1 MGYGEVTSSASM
13 THLVGRAPFLTA
25 LRVVGG
31 SKQLPSSWKAPPGPA
46 SPSEKKIVPSSLSF
60 SFRRREDR
68 VAAGLGSFVS
78 PPRPRPPGM
87 TLHLCF
93 PISQMERSRLWEGQ
107 GILPIL
113 PGTPLRCCPRSGTV
127 GVAPALMRVH
137 VFRQGRTA
145 TPVPQGPASSERLM
159 PAARGGTGALA
170 LTGLL

>member
-13 THLVGRAPFLTA
+13 THLVGEGPFLTA

-31 SKQLPSSWKAPPGPA
+31 RKQLPSSWKAPPGRA
-46 SPSEKKIVPSSLSF
+46 SQLLVQKRRGPCCRWPGLLCEPSQAQSTRNE
-60 SFRRREDR
+60 
-68 VAAGLGSFVS
+68 AAF
-78 PPRPRPPGM
+78 M
-87 TLHLCF
+87 FF
-93 PISQMERSRLWEGQ
+93 PIAQMERSRLWKGQ
-107 GILPIL
+107 GILPAL
-113 PGTPLRCCPRSGTV
+113 PGTPLLCCLRSGTV
-127 GVAPALMRVH
+127 GMAPALMRTH

>member
-1 MGYGEVTSSASM
+1 M
-13 THLVGRAPFLTA
+13 THLVGEGPLPRSPEGGGWKQAAAQFLE
-25 LRVVGG
+25 G
-31 SKQLPSSWKAPPGPA
+31 PPDA
-46 SPSEKKIVPSSLSF
+46 SPSEKIVPSSLGF
-60 SFRRREDR
+60 SFRREGR
-68 VAAGLGSFVS
+68 VAAGLGSSVS

-113 PGTPLRCCPRSGTV
+113 PSTPLRCCPRSGTV
-127 GVAPALMRVH
+127 GMAPALMRVH
-137 VFRQGRTA
+137 MFRQGRTA

-159 PAARGGTGALA
+159 PATRGGTGALA